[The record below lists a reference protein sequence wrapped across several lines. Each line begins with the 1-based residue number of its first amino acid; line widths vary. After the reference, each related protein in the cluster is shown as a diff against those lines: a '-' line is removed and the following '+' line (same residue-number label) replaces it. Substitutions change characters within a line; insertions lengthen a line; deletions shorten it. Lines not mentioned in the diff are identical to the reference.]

1 MNIRWFCN
9 QLLQGLML
17 PSSADLSQMYPENVM
32 KLITIKSEEQKMR
45 CIAKKHLISIQFYH
59 FLQGDNT
66 CVERKQTSKASLSK
80 KIKMRQKNVIYVL

>member
-32 KLITIKSEEQKMR
+32 KLITIKSEEQKLR
-45 CIAKKHLISIQFYH
+45 CIAKKHLISILFYH
-59 FLQGDNT
+59 FCKVT
-66 CVERKQTSKASLSK
+66 
-80 KIKMRQKNVIYVL
+80 IHVLNENKHQRLVFQRRSR

>member
-45 CIAKKHLISIQFYH
+45 CIAKKNICLAFSFIIFCKVTIHVLNENKHQRLVF
-59 FLQGDNT
+59 Q
-66 CVERKQTSKASLSK
+66 RKS
-80 KIKMRQKNVIYVL
+80 R

>member
-32 KLITIKSEEQKMR
+32 KLITIKNEEQIMR
-45 CIAKKHLISIQFYH
+45 CIAKKHLISI
-59 FLQGDNT
+59 
-66 CVERKQTSKASLSK
+66 
-80 KIKMRQKNVIYVL
+80 

>member
-45 CIAKKHLISIQFYH
+45 CIAKKHLISI
-59 FLQGDNT
+59 
-66 CVERKQTSKASLSK
+66 
-80 KIKMRQKNVIYVL
+80 

>member
-9 QLLQGLML
+9 QLLQDLML

-45 CIAKKHLISIQFYH
+45 CITKKHLISI
-59 FLQGDNT
+59 
-66 CVERKQTSKASLSK
+66 
-80 KIKMRQKNVIYVL
+80 